1 MRPNPAFHRICATSR
16 AGPVNSDVRP
26 LKAGSPMLRFLIIF
40 LIGAAIIAGVFYAFY
55 LHVGIGLPLSSTAS
69 DWGIFGDYF
78 GGVSSAFLSFISIL
92 LIVYTIDQQ
101 SRQIEH
107 ARQEAIKRD
116 LLQNV
121 SKADDEI
128 DTWLRKR
135 LAAQQGDKDVEFG
148 DIVWGIV
155 APSYANSEEFSAAV
169 VRLHKLTCTYCV
181 TLGLY
186 KDNID
191 TYFIF
196 QQHRQKADEL
206 IAFLEKHHEHLSN
219 MAGPSLGFCKLHIHG
234 KSEA

>member
-1 MRPNPAFHRICATSR
+1 
-16 AGPVNSDVRP
+16 
-26 LKAGSPMLRFLIIF
+26 MLRFLIIF
-40 LIGAAIIAGVFYAFY
+40 IAGAAIIAGVFYAFY
-55 LHVGIGLPLSSTAS
+55 LYVGYGLPLSNKAS
-69 DWGIFGDYF
+69 DWGVFGDYF

-107 ARQEAIKRD
+107 ARQETFKRD

-128 DTWLRKR
+128 DTWLRKM
-135 LAAQQGDKDVEFG
+135 LAAKRGDKYVEFG

-155 APSYANSEEFSAAV
+155 DPDYANSKEFSAAV
-169 VRLHKLTCTYCV
+169 ARLHKLTCTYCA

-206 IAFLEKHHEHLSN
+206 IAFLEKHHEHLPN
-219 MAGPSLGFCKLHIHG
+219 MADPSLGFCKLHIHG
-234 KSEA
+234 ESEA

>member
-1 MRPNPAFHRICATSR
+1 M
-16 AGPVNSDVRP
+16 SD
-26 LKAGSPMLRFLIIF
+26 LGLR
-40 LIGAAIIAGVFYAFY
+40 Y
-55 LHVGIGLPLSSTAS
+55 PTPPP

-78 GGVSSAFLSFISIL
+78 GGVSGAFLSFISIL

-107 ARQEAIKRD
+107 ARQEAFKND

-128 DTWLRKR
+128 DRWLRKR

-155 APSYANSEEFSAAV
+155 PPSYASSKEFSAAI

-206 IAFLEKHHEHLSN
+206 IAFLEQHQDKLSN

>member
-1 MRPNPAFHRICATSR
+1 
-16 AGPVNSDVRP
+16 
-26 LKAGSPMLRFLIIF
+26 MLRFLVVF
-40 LIGAAIIAGVFYAFY
+40 LAGVAIIAGVFYAFY
-55 LHVGIGLPLSSTAS
+55 LHVGYGLSLSNTAT

-78 GGVSSAFLSFISIL
+78 GGVSGAFLSFISIL

-107 ARQEAIKRD
+107 ARQEALKRE

-128 DTWLRKR
+128 DRWLRKR
-135 LAAQQGDKDVEFG
+135 LAVQKGDKDVEFG

-155 APSYANSEEFSAAV
+155 PPTYASSKEFSAAL
-169 VRLHKLTCTYCV
+169 VRLHKLTCTYCF

-191 TYFIF
+191 TNFIF
-196 QQHRQKADEL
+196 QQHREKADEL
-206 IAFLEKHHEHLSN
+206 ITFLEQHQDKLYS

>member
-1 MRPNPAFHRICATSR
+1 
-16 AGPVNSDVRP
+16 
-26 LKAGSPMLRFLIIF
+26 MLRFLIIF
-40 LIGAAIIAGVFYAFY
+40 LTGALIITGVFYAFY
-55 LHVGIGLPLSSTAS
+55 LHVGFGLPLSNTAS

-78 GGVSSAFLSFISIL
+78 GGVSSALLSFISIL

-107 ARQEAIKRD
+107 ARQEAFKRD

-128 DTWLRKR
+128 ERWLRKR
-135 LAAQQGDKDVEFG
+135 LSAKQGDKDVEFG
-148 DIVWGIV
+148 EIVWGLV
-155 APSYANSEEFSAAV
+155 KPTYPNAEEFSAAV
-169 VRLHKLTCTYCV
+169 ARLHKLICTYCV

-191 TYFIF
+191 TFFIF
-196 QQHRQKADEL
+196 QQHQQKADEL
-206 IAFLEKHHEHLSN
+206 IAFLEKHHDCLPS
-219 MAGPSLGFCKLHIHG
+219 MAGPSLGLCKLHIHG